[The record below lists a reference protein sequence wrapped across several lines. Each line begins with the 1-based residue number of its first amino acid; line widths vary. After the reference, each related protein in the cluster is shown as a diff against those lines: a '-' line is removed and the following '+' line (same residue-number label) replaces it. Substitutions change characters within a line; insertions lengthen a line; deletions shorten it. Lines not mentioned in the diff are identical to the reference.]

1 MSYKTLYRT
10 YRPQNFSDVVGQ
22 EHITRTFRNAL
33 KKDKISH
40 AYLFTGPRGT
50 GKTSVA
56 KIIAKA
62 VNCEKAP
69 TDEPCNKCDSCLS
82 INSGFDSDIF
92 EIDAASN
99 NGVDEIREIRDKVK
113 YAPTIGR
120 FKVYIIDE
128 VHMLS
133 TGAFNALLKTLE
145 EPPSHVIFI
154 LATTEPHKIPAT
166 IISRCQRFDF
176 KSISIKDIIF
186 RMKYVVTVEN
196 IKIEEKAIYT
206 IAKNAQGGMR
216 DALSLLD
223 QAISYSEDNVTEA
236 DVHEIT
242 GTVSEGHLVQVVEE
256 LISFNTKEVIN
267 ILDNLIS
274 LGKEPLRLIEN
285 MIFYFRDLFLIR
297 KMKEIDEHLVVNHS
311 EQTKQIAKK
320 ISDNQLMSIIKTLNN
335 AQYEMRKTNHPR
347 VFIELAVFEMVNLLD
362 KKENLVKE
370 TVNQK
375 VVEKK
380 ESPKEVSP
388 KEENQVIKKTVENET
403 EKRYIDVTII
413 ENVLNNASKE
423 KKNNLVYQWKS
434 IYGTKVN
441 MANIRQLLVDG
452 QVEAV
457 SLDNK
462 IILSYDFDTECAK
475 LYEKEFYEKAI
486 ELLENEFKDKYQI
499 IPLPKRIW
507 NAKRDEFAKQYRN
520 NIKRPK
526 LSPIDEP
533 IIVKKNTNK
542 YEFEPDFVKEAVNIF
557 GDDIVNIK

>member
-1 MSYKTLYRT
+1 LYRT

-22 EHITRTFRNAL
+22 SHITTTFKNAL

-56 KIIAKA
+56 KIIAKT

-69 TDEPCNKCDSCLS
+69 VDEPCNQCDSCLS
-82 INSGFDSDIF
+82 INTGFDSDIF

-113 YAPTIGR
+113 YAPAIGR

-176 KSISIKDIIF
+176 KSISIKDIIY
-186 RMKYVVTVEN
+186 RMKIVVSIEN

-206 IAKNAQGGMR
+206 IAKHAEGGMR

-223 QAISYSEDNVTEA
+223 QAISYSEDEVTEA
-236 DVHEIT
+236 NVHEIT
-242 GTVSEGHLVQVVEE
+242 GTVSEDQLTEIVSALIALNTNQVIAIVDE
-256 LISFNTKEVIN
+256 LISR
-267 ILDNLIS
+267 
-274 LGKEPLRLIEN
+274 GKEPLRLIEN
-285 MIFYFRDLFLIR
+285 LIFYFRDVFLIC
-297 KMKEIDEHLVVNHS
+297 KMKLIDEQLVVNHS
-311 EQTKQIAKK
+311 DETKRIAKEINEKKLVK
-320 ISDNQLMSIIKTLNN
+320 IISILNN
-335 AQYEMRKTNHPR
+335 TQYEMRKTNHPR
-347 VFIELAVFEMVNLLD
+347 VFIELALFEMVNLLGKEGIPVIASVINNEVKSD
-362 KKENLVKE
+362 KQENKDEVKKETKLVTPIDNL
-370 TVNQK
+370 
-375 VVEKK
+375 
-380 ESPKEVSP
+380 S
-388 KEENQVIKKTVENET
+388 
-403 EKRYIDVTII
+403 EKRFIDVTEI
-413 ENVLNNASKE
+413 ESVLNNASKE
-423 KKNNLVYQWKS
+423 KKLNLVLHWES
-434 IYGTKVN
+434 LRGTDIN
-441 MANIRQLLVDG
+441 LSNIEQLLEDG

-457 SLDNK
+457 SMDNQ
-462 IILSYDFDTECAK
+462 IIMSYEYDTVCAT
-475 LYEKEFYEKAI
+475 LYEEEIYHKALQI
-486 ELLENEFKDKYQI
+486 LENVFHEKYHI
-499 IPLPKRIW
+499 IALPRRIW
-507 NAKRDEFAKQYRN
+507 NDKRDEFVEQFKKK
-520 NIKRPK
+520 IKHPK

-533 IIVKKNTNK
+533 ILVKKK
-542 YEFEPDFVKEAVNIF
+542 IDKFEFEPEFVKEAVNIF

>member
-1 MSYKTLYRT
+1 M
-10 YRPQNFSDVVGQ
+10 GQ
-22 EHITRTFRNAL
+22 DHITRTFQNAL
-33 KKDKISH
+33 GKDKISH

-69 TDEPCNKCDSCLS
+69 TSEPCNECSSCTS
-82 INSGFDSDIF
+82 INTGFDSDVF
-92 EIDAASN
+92 EMDAASN

-176 KSISIKDIIF
+176 KSISIKDIIY
-186 RMKYVVTVEN
+186 RMKQIISVEN

-223 QAISYSEDNVTEA
+223 QALSYSEDVVTEA
-236 DVHEIT
+236 SVHEIT
-242 GTVSEGHLVQVVEE
+242 GTVSEEHLIKIFQQMTDV
-256 LISFNTKEVIN
+256 NANEVIRL
-267 ILDNLIS
+267 LDGLMS
-274 LGKEPLRLIEN
+274 LGKEPLRLVEN
-285 MIFYFRDLFLIR
+285 MIFYCRDLFLIK
-297 KMKEIDEHLVVNHS
+297 KMKEIDQQIVTNNEEGTKSLARRIS
-311 EQTKQIAKK
+311 EDKLYSW
-320 ISDNQLMSIIKTLNN
+320 ISILNN
-335 AQYEMRKTNHPR
+335 TQYEMRKTNQPR
-347 VFIELAVFEMVNLLD
+347 VFIELAVFQMIQLF
-362 KKENLVKE
+362 ENDEVEEQREEKI
-370 TVNQK
+370 
-375 VVEKK
+375 VEKEPQK
-380 ESPKEVSP
+380 EAVT
-388 KEENQVIKKTVENET
+388 EEKQDENYT
-403 EKRYIDVTII
+403 EKKFIDAKEI
-413 ENVLNNASKE
+413 EEILNHASKE
-423 KKNNLVYQWKS
+423 KKLKLVMEWQSIKGRNINL
-434 IYGTKVN
+434 
-441 MANIRQLLVDG
+441 ANIEQLLVDG

-462 IILSYDFDTECAK
+462 IILSYEHDGICAK
-475 LYEKEFYEKAI
+475 LYEKEIYDKAI
-486 ELLENEFKDKYQI
+486 EILESSFEEKFEI
-499 IPLPKRIW
+499 MALPQRIW
-507 NAKRDEFAKQYRN
+507 NDKRDEFVEQFKKK
-520 NIKRPK
+520 IKRPK
-526 LSPIDEP
+526 LSPIKEA

-542 YEFEPDFVKEAVNIF
+542 YEFEPDFVKKAVNLF
-557 GDDIVNIK
+557 GDDVIIIK